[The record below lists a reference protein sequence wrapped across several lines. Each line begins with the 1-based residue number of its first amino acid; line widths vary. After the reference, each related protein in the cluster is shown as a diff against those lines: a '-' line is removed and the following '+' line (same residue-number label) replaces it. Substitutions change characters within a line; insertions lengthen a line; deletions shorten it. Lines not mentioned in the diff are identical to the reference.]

1 MTDTETQPLHV
12 DCNNPGVGRCAGQR
26 QVQVLA
32 MQTAVA
38 DIMTFA
44 MTDVQVRPHSAQRWM
59 QIACHLYAY
68 VYLVP
73 LQSKDLA
80 LLLQVITHDSG
91 FGRIGGW
98 LSGRT
103 KAIWELGSNGAYG
116 GRCTQPPVVAENI
129 ANAWSGI

>member
-1 MTDTETQPLHV
+1 VTDTETQPLHV

-44 MTDVQVRPHSAQRWM
+44 MTDV
-59 QIACHLYAY
+59 
-68 VYLVP
+68 
-73 LQSKDLA
+73 
-80 LLLQVITHDSG
+80 QVITHDSG